1 MTTAVDV
8 SDLGR
13 LQGDGPFLSVYLPT
27 EAIEQQWANLRKD
40 LVTDGTP
47 DTVLGLI
54 DTLVEHIGDRIGT
67 LAIVTD
73 ASQVLVEEYLT
84 EPLLY
89 SRGGWSGSADLV
101 PIIKDRQE
109 RGAEEI
115 DDDEKRR
122 AVKTEVAE
130 DTVELLETF
139 KSARERDRAADGIRA
154 TVDAV
159 NRAEVDVLLVRDD
172 RDERRDVPR
181 EDAAVIDALV
191 RDAIATGASV
201 RVIPAS
207 GPVTDGVG
215 ALLR

>member
-13 LQGDGPFLSVYLPT
+13 LVDENGPFLSVYLPT
-27 EAIEQQWANLRKD
+27 EGIVAQWANLRRE
-40 LVTDGTP
+40 LVADGP
-47 DTVLGLI
+47 PESALGLI
-54 DTLVEHIGDRIGT
+54 DSLVAHMGDRIGT
-67 LAIVTD
+67 LAVIAS

-84 EPLLY
+84 EPFLF
-89 SRGGWSGSADLV
+89 SRGGWSTSPDVV

-115 DDDEKRR
+115 EDDDKRR
-122 AVKTEVAE
+122 TVKTDVAE
-130 DTVELLETF
+130 ETVALLERF
-139 KSARERDRAADGIRA
+139 KSDRGHVADGIEA
-154 TVDAV
+154 TVAALQ
-159 NRAEVDVLLVRDD
+159 RSEVDVLLVRDD

-181 EDAAVIDALV
+181 EDAAVIAALV

-215 ALLR
+215 ALLRP